1 METEY
6 GEEGRE
12 LAHQVA
18 IASGT
23 GEVQNNGR
31 KVLAVC
37 WQSLSVNYGSWP
49 T

>member
-6 GEEGRE
+6 AEEARE

-23 GEVQNNGR
+23 GQVQNNGG

-37 WQSLSVNYGSWP
+37 WQSLSVNYGTWP

>member
-6 GEEGRE
+6 AEEARE

-18 IASGT
+18 TGT
-23 GEVQNNGR
+23 GQMQNSGGR
-31 KVLAVC
+31 VLAVC
-37 WQSLSVNYGSWP
+37 WQSLSVNYGLWP